1 MASGSNIKG
10 SLTKSC
16 MVYTDTAPEGV
27 SEATQQALQDFSVQW
42 SEHPELGGYPGCLVS
57 NEDWPKVFEAL
68 KTKGGFDMLVDHT
81 AVDYPD
87 RKPERL
93 TVLGLVMNLE
103 TQERLM
109 VRTRV
114 VDGGSIPTLCHL
126 WKSADWAERE
136 TFDMFGVTFDGHPDM
151 TRIYLGQDFEGW
163 PMRRDFPMQG
173 HNRFRD

>member
-1 MASGSNIKG
+1 MASSSIQDDP
-10 SLTKSC
+10 TQSC

-27 SEATQQALQDFSVQW
+27 SEATQAAVADFDLQW
-42 SEHPELGGYPGCLVS
+42 SEHPELGGWPGCLVS

-68 KTKGGFDMLVDHT
+68 KEKAGFVMLVDHT
-81 AVDYPD
+81 AVDYPH
-87 RKPERL
+87 RTPERF
-93 TVLGLVMNLE
+93 TVMGLVMNLE

-114 VDGGSIPTLCHL
+114 AEGGSVPTLCHL

-136 TFDMFGVTFDGHPDM
+136 TFDMFGIPFAGHPEM
-151 TRIYLGQDFEGW
+151 TRIYMGQDFDGW
-163 PMRRDFPMQG
+163 PLRRDFPMQG